1 MKRSLVFIVVIAAI
15 AVVGYL
21 LLNNNSSTPDVSQD
35 NQSDTSTQTNQT
47 GSTSADE
54 TASDTSDESTQ
65 NTDESTSTEGT
76 TTAETTPSTASTE
89 GVKNP
94 EVFVNASIGD
104 ADTLDPVHAYDTASG
119 QVIMNIYENLVA
131 YDGPRIDKFLPML
144 STEVPSLGNGLIKVA
159 ADNTMTMTFPIRT
172 GVFFHNGDEMTPD
185 DVAYSF
191 RRIMVH
197 SHPDS
202 PAWIILE
209 DLLDT
214 QDLGDLAAEL
224 GDEAACQMVKDA
236 VVVDGNNVV
245 FNFPQPSATFLTR
258 IAQGGSWGV
267 VTNKSF
273 VVSNGGWN
281 EDCSTWRDFY
291 QVDKVD
297 LPLHQISSGTGPF
310 KLERWTTDDVI
321 VMVRN
326 EEYWRD
332 PADLARVELQVVPE
346 FGTRKL
352 MFEQGDADFIYV
364 DRQDISQMEGLPN
377 TRTIYDLLAIQNTT
391 VFFNYDIPTEGNP
404 NTGSGMLDG
413 EGIPADF
420 FTDLDVRKA
429 FNYSF
434 NWDEFIEQVWLGEA
448 TKSYSAIPA
457 ALPYVNKENPTYY
470 FDPAKAEEH
479 FRAAWDGE
487 LWEKGFSFSIVY
499 NEGNQ
504 QRRIASEILKDNIE
518 ALNDKFFIDV
528 RSEPWPTYLDNMR
541 GRRIPLFV
549 TGWRADFPDAHNFV
563 QPYMH
568 SQGAYAVRQSL
579 SKVAN
584 YDDLIMA
591 AAREIDNEK
600 RAELYK
606 ELQLK
611 AYEDAIDI
619 FLIDPTDRIWQRT
632 WVNNWTYNPMW
643 PGIPRYLYG
652 VSKIADAKLNPRV
665 LTDIDG
671 AKESSW

>member
-1 MKRSLVFIVVIAAI
+1 VIAAI

-21 LLNNNSSTPDVSQD
+21 LLNNNSSTPDVTDSID
-35 NQSDTSTQTNQT
+35 NDTSQQNEETDQNGTDQTSSETTDN
-47 GSTSADE
+47 TSA
-54 TASDTSDESTQ
+54 
-65 NTDESTSTEGT
+65 TD
-76 TTAETTPSTASTE
+76 

-94 EVFVNASIGD
+94 NVFVQASIGD
-104 ADTLDPVHAYDTASG
+104 ADTLDPIHAYDTSSG
-119 QVIMNIYENLVA
+119 QVIMNIYENLIA
-131 YDGPRIDKFLPML
+131 YDGPKIDTFAPML
-144 STEVPSLGNGLIKVA
+144 ATEVPTVENGLVNL
-159 ADNTMTMTFPIRT
+159 ADDGTMAMTFPIRT
-172 GVFFHNGDEMTPD
+172 GVFFHNGDEMKPE

-202 PAWIILE
+202 PAWILLE

-214 QDLGDLAAEL
+214 QDLGDVASNL
-224 GDEAACQMVKDA
+224 GDEMACQKVLDA
-236 VVVDGNNVV
+236 VVVDGQNVT

-267 VTNKSF
+267 IENKSF
-273 VVSNGGWN
+273 VVNNGGWN
-281 EDCSTWRDFY
+281 EDCSTWRDHY

-297 LPLHQISSGTGPF
+297 LPLHQITSGTGPF

-321 VMVRN
+321 VLVRN
-326 EEYWRD
+326 DEYWRE
-332 PADLARVELQVVPE
+332 PASLARAELQVVPE

-352 MFEQGDADFIYV
+352 MFEQGDADMIYV
-364 DRQDISQMEGLPN
+364 DRQDISQMQGLAN

-391 VFFNYDIPTEGNP
+391 AFFNYDIPTDGNP
-404 NTGSGMLDG
+404 NVGSAVLDG

-429 FNYSF
+429 FSYSF

-448 TKSYSAIPA
+448 TKSFSAIPA

-470 FDPAKAEEH
+470 FDTAKAEEH
-479 FRAAWDGE
+479 FKAAWGGE
-487 LWEKGFSFSIVY
+487 VWEKGFKFSIVF

-504 QRRIASEILKDNIE
+504 QRRIAAEILKDNIE
-518 ALNDKFFIDV
+518 ALNDKFLIEV
-528 RSEPWPTYLDNMR
+528 RAEPWPTYLDNMR
-541 GRRIPLFV
+541 GRKIPIFI

-591 AAREIDNEK
+591 AAREIDNDK
-600 RAELYK
+600 RADLYK
-606 ELQLK
+606 ELQMK

-619 FLIDPTDRIWQRT
+619 FLIDPTDRNWQRT
-632 WVNNWTYNPMW
+632 WLNNWTYNAMW
-643 PGIPRYLYG
+643 PGMVRYLYG
-652 VSKIADAKLNPRV
+652 LSKVADGQLNSRV
-665 LTDIDG
+665 LTDVDG
-671 AKESSW
+671 AKETSW